1 MMKAS
6 AHTMEGGRR
15 LRLCHGPIDLIV
27 DADLSADR
35 RDAAY
40 GALFRRFSVILD
52 ELCAE
57 LPLLRSSDPRQWRRI
72 GGPVARR
79 MVRAVLPHARAGH
92 FITPMAAVAG
102 AVADEMRDRLL
113 CSYEGQRIMVNNGGD
128 IALHLAG
135 EACCT
140 IGMVPGLEH
149 RLAGRI
155 VLRAA
160 DGIGGIATS
169 GWRGRSHSL
178 GIADAVTV
186 LAASAAA
193 ADAAATLIA
202 NAVDLPGHPAIRR
215 VPACELS
222 PDSDLGAR
230 PVTTGVGELSPADIS
245 QALARGRVLAIRMQ
259 EQGLIV
265 AAALLL
271 AGEVR
276 IAGGRHWQARV
287 MADGGDSLPEHEPG
301 YEGEYERG
309 RAHG

>member
-6 AHTMEGGRR
+6 AYIMEGGRR

-27 DADLSADR
+27 DADLPAAR
-35 RDAAY
+35 REAVYAA
-40 GALFRRFSVILD
+40 LLQRFSVILD

-72 GGPVARR
+72 GGPIARR
-79 MVRAVLPHARAGH
+79 MVRAVLPHARAGQ

-102 AVADEMRDRLL
+102 AVADEMRDHLLRLHD
-113 CSYEGQRIMVNNGGD
+113 GHKIMVNNGGD
-128 IALHLAG
+128 IALYLDGKAR
-135 EACCT
+135 CI
-140 IGMVPGLEH
+140 IGMVPGLERH
-149 RLAGRI
+149 LAGRI
-155 VLRAA
+155 ALTAA

-169 GWRGRSHSL
+169 GWRGRSHSF

-186 LAASAAA
+186 LATDAAA

-202 NAVDLPGHPAIRR
+202 NAVDLPGHPAIKK

-230 PVTTGVGELSPADIS
+230 PVTTGVGELWPEDVAE
-245 QALARGRVLAIRMQ
+245 ALAAGQRTATAMAGC
-259 EQGLIV
+259 GHIV

-276 IAGGRHWQARV
+276 IAGGRLWQAR
-287 MADGGDSLPEHEPG
+287 MMSAAGCRLLEN
-301 YEGEYERG
+301 ERKQ
-309 RAHG
+309 AHG